1 MAEQRSTATARPIEA
16 SRKAVISGAA
26 ADLDARDPAF
36 IRSQLPFMWLMA
48 TLYHRADV
56 RGFDRVPDDRPVT
69 TSPAGRSDGSWSSS
83 WRGSSVAT

>member
-36 IRSQLPFMWLMA
+36 IRSQLPFM
-48 TLYHRADV
+48 
-56 RGFDRVPDDRPVT
+56 
-69 TSPAGRSDGSWSSS
+69 
-83 WRGSSVAT
+83 